1 MPGKRG
7 HHLLKRLMRLTD
19 LRLPF
24 VAQREQL
31 VHQRQWLIDLD
42 HLLDP
47 NEPPASGAVVA
58 QQVQAY
64 LDRLQTTQAASG
76 DAWNQQVAAHIAQTF
91 RNRWWGLFACY
102 EVAGLPRTDNEMET
116 FLRRLKTGQ
125 RRITGRKNVH
135 DFIVRYGRFA
145 AFLDDTESQQAL
157 LTRLL
162 QIPLSAFEQARA
174 ELDSFQELEQK
185 RHRFRH
191 NQPIF
196 LAALETRWATACT
209 LPDAS

>member
-7 HHLLKRLMRLTD
+7 HRLLHQLTQITD
-19 LRLPF
+19 LRLTYA
-24 VAQREQL
+24 VQRDQL
-31 VHQRQWLIDLD
+31 IRQRQWLIDLD
-42 HLLDP
+42 RLLDP
-47 NEPPASGAVVA
+47 LEPPASGLAVA

-64 LDRLQTTQAASG
+64 LEHLQVSQAANA
-76 DAWNQQVAAHIAQTF
+76 DAWDRQVADHIVQTF

-102 EVAGLPRTDNEMET
+102 DVAGLPRTNNELET

-145 AFLDDTESQQAL
+145 AFLDDTESPPAL
-157 LTRLL
+157 LSRLSEV
-162 QIPLSAFEQARA
+162 PLDAFEQERA
-174 ELDSFQELEQK
+174 QLDLIQELAGK

-191 NQPIF
+191 DQPIF
-196 LAALETRWATACT
+196 LAALETRWAVACT
-209 LPDAS
+209 LSVRL